1 MRLTAN
7 DPGAFLAAVQPH
19 PLYKPKPSSLT
30 ILSTPR
36 PRNASGFVCRLIL
49 RTSSGRRTISPIPIK
64 LQEICQSLQNQSIT
78 KLTFLHMSASSPFQS
93 LVQMC
98 YRIPCRDSLQDS
110 LEQMAVH
117 HTCTLAA
124 EPTTVSIGAIIQQH
138 CSHKPYIQQ
147 RILDQGTKRRTFA
160 QPVQLPCP

>member
-1 MRLTAN
+1 MKHIWEWMRLTAN

-78 KLTFLHMSASSPFQS
+78 KLTFLHMSASSPFRS
-93 LVQMC
+93 LGQMC
-98 YRIPCRDSLQDS
+98 YQIPSRDFSQGN
-110 LEQMAVH
+110 LERMVVH

-124 EPTTVSIGAIIQQH
+124 KPTLKLALQQNFLDMTQTNLISSSI
-138 CSHKPYIQQ
+138 S
-147 RILDQGTKRRTFA
+147 
-160 QPVQLPCP
+160 